1 MLLKVEDPHPR
12 NLLMRKYPMNKTF
25 YLNSAFENKG
35 ISKKTRGLKI
45 AGYANTI
52 VKDRAGDVVTAEA
65 WAKGVNNFLRNPVM
79 LYQHKHDCPIG
90 RFDQVKVDKKGI
102 YVEGTVS
109 DAAEK
114 NHGVQTLIRDGAL
127 KSFSV
132 GFRVK
137 DGKYNREDDSMMI
150 TDVELLEISVVSV
163 PCNQDSLFS
172 IRKSFDS
179 ADEFNEFKKSL
190 KEADENEIKMMRKIK
205 AGITDVSEGHYH
217 TVEMDDAGNG
227 VTTYASHMANHAH
240 KIIGGVVLE
249 AEGHTHDITMMGVP
263 IHNMEEGEVVNER
276 PMSPTEEE
284 AMSNSKSEE
293 AVEETAEME
302 VEVKTETEEVIET
315 KDDDEAVEE
324 KAETDDVEV
333 KAEAEEAIEDE
344 MEKDDEEEVFIAR
357 DPNESIPFVNLL
369 STDASKLQNGDLVN
383 FHNKMYKVATIAT
396 EQSPIFKFL
405 QIDADGND

>member
-137 DGKYNREDDSMMI
+137 DGKYNREDDSMLI

-172 IRKSFDS
+172 VRKSFESTDDY
-179 ADEFNEFKKSL
+179 AQFVENFKSED
-190 KEADENEIKMMRKIK
+190 KETKEEKAAKLK
-205 AGITDVSEGHYH
+205 AGITNLQAGHYH
-217 TVEMDDAGNG
+217 TVEMDKDGNG
-227 VTTYASHMANHAH
+227 VTTYASHMENHAH
-240 KIIGGVVLE
+240 KIVNGVIME
-249 AEGHTHDITMMGVP
+249 AKNHTHEMTMVGVAV
-263 IHNMEEGEVVNER
+263 HELDDVEADVDER
-276 PMSPTEEE
+276 PLSP
-284 AMSNSKSEE
+284 S
-293 AVEETAEME
+293 EME
-302 VEVKTETEEVIET
+302 VSNG
-315 KDDDEAVEE
+315 
-324 KAETDDVEV
+324 KAEET
-333 KAEAEEAIEDE
+333 
-344 MEKDDEEEVFIAR
+344 
-357 DPNESIPFVNLL
+357 
-369 STDASKLQNGDLVN
+369 
-383 FHNKMYKVATIAT
+383 
-396 EQSPIFKFL
+396 
-405 QIDADGND
+405 